1 MNVSAPF
8 IKRPVMTTLVMA
20 SFTAFGI
27 FAYAS
32 LPVSDLPVVDFP
44 TIQVNANLPG
54 ASPETMAASIATP
67 LEREFSN
74 IAGIKS
80 MNSSSSQGSTSVT
93 LEFDLDR
100 EIDGAALDVQ
110 SAISATLGKLPA
122 NMPSP
127 PTFRKVNPADQPI
140 LYFSMTSPVI
150 PLSDLNRYAQDLV
163 AQRIATVP
171 GVAQVEIYGAQKY
184 AVRIQLDPRELVAR
198 AIGIDE
204 VSQAVRSANANLP
217 TGVVMGKDRAYTIEA
232 TGGLYRAAD
241 FAQSIVAYRN
251 GAPVRLGDL
260 GKALDGVENDRTA
273 AWFVKDGKDQRSIT
287 VAVRRQPGTNTVE
300 IAEKV
305 RAMLPSINRQIPAAA
320 SLNLLYDRSV
330 SIRRSVDDVQG
341 TLMLT
346 LALVILVI
354 FLFLR
359 NVRAT
364 VIPSLA
370 LPVSLVGTFAVMRL
384 LGFSLDNLSLMALT
398 LAVGFVVDD
407 AIVMLENIVRHVER
421 GEPVLES
428 AFRGSKE
435 IAFTIVSMTIS
446 LVAVFIPVLFMG
458 GIVGRLFSEFAVTIG
473 VAILVSG
480 FVSLTLT
487 PLLCAR
493 FLKPHAGEQRHGR
506 LFQLSERGFEW
517 SLRAYDRGLTWS
529 LHHPTTVLAFSL
541 AVLAANVGL
550 FVVSPFGFL
559 PTEDTGRIVV
569 RTEAGE
575 GTGWESM
582 KELQRQVATI
592 ATSHPGVELGN
603 AMAFSSGTSGSGF
616 VMVTLK
622 DGKRPHAE
630 KIAADLR
637 GQFPS
642 IPGIRIV
649 AVLVPPPIT
658 LAGGGG
664 RAIYAFTLQ
673 DTDTDALYRAAP
685 ALEARMREIPEIVD
699 VSSDLKLSSPR
710 LTVEIDRDRAAAL
723 QVSPLAVEDAL
734 YTAFGS
740 RQVSMISAPTDQYQV
755 LMELAPAFAADAG
768 ALALLYVRSATGKL
782 VPLDAVAR
790 IGRAVG
796 PLSVNHAAQLPA
808 VNISFNVRPGKALG
822 DAVAHVE
829 RAAAEVLP
837 DTVSTRF
844 QGTAQAFKES
854 MSGVGVLFLMAV
866 LVIYIVLGILYES
879 FVHPLTILS
888 ALPFATVG
896 ALVTLLVFRVEVSL
910 YAMVGIVMLVGIV
923 KKNGIMMVDFAIE
936 AQRAGKSPLDAIH
949 EASLVR
955 FRPIMM
961 TTMAALMGTL
971 PIALGFG
978 AGAESR
984 RPLGLAVVGGL
995 VFSQFLTLY
1004 VTPVFYVWFERLRGL
1019 RGGRGSASGSGVGE
1033 PDRSAAS
1040 PAA

>member
-1 MNVSAPF
+1 
-8 IKRPVMTTLVMA
+8 
-20 SFTAFGI
+20 
-27 FAYAS
+27 
-32 LPVSDLPVVDFP
+32 
-44 TIQVNANLPG
+44 
-54 ASPETMAASIATP
+54 
-67 LEREFSN
+67 
-74 IAGIKS
+74 
-80 MNSSSSQGSTSVT
+80 
-93 LEFDLDR
+93 
-100 EIDGAALDVQ
+100 
-110 SAISATLGKLPA
+110 
-122 NMPSP
+122 
-127 PTFRKVNPADQPI
+127 
-140 LYFSMTSPVI
+140 
-150 PLSDLNRYAQDLV
+150 
-163 AQRIATVP
+163 
-171 GVAQVEIYGAQKY
+171 
-184 AVRIQLDPRELVAR
+184 
-198 AIGIDE
+198 
-204 VSQAVRSANANLP
+204 
-217 TGVVMGKDRAYTIEA
+217 
-232 TGGLYRAAD
+232 
-241 FAQSIVAYRN
+241 
-251 GAPVRLGDL
+251 
-260 GKALDGVENDRTA
+260 
-273 AWFVKDGKDQRSIT
+273 
-287 VAVRRQPGTNTVE
+287 
-300 IAEKV
+300 
-305 RAMLPSINRQIPAAA
+305 
-320 SLNLLYDRSV
+320 
-330 SIRRSVDDVQG
+330 
-341 TLMLT
+341 
-346 LALVILVI
+346 
-354 FLFLR
+354 
-359 NVRAT
+359 
-364 VIPSLA
+364 
-370 LPVSLVGTFAVMRL
+370 
-384 LGFSLDNLSLMALT
+384 
-398 LAVGFVVDD
+398 VDD

-421 GEPVLES
+421 GEPVLEA

-473 VAILVSG
+473 VSILVSG

-506 LFQLSERGFEW
+506 LYQLSERGFEW

-529 LHHPTTVLAFSL
+529 LHHPITVLAFSL

-592 ATSHPGVELGN
+592 ATSHPGVEVGN

-622 DGKRPHAE
+622 DGKRAHAE
-630 KIAADLR
+630 KIASDLR
-637 GQFPS
+637 AQFPR
-642 IPGIRIV
+642 IPEIRIV

-664 RAIYAFTLQ
+664 RAIYTFTLQ
-673 DTDTDALYRAAP
+673 DTDTEVLYRAAP
-685 ALEARMREIPEIVD
+685 LLEARMREMPEIVD

-723 QVSPLAVEDAL
+723 QISPLAVEDAL
-734 YTAFGS
+734 YTAFGT

-755 LMELAPAFAADAG
+755 LMELLPTFSADAG
-768 ALALLYVRSATGKL
+768 ALALVHVRSATGKL

-808 VNISFNVRPGKALG
+808 VNISFNVRQGKALG
-822 DAVAHVE
+822 AAVDRVE

-854 MSGVGVLFLMAV
+854 MSNVGVLFLMAV

-896 ALVTLLVFRVEVSL
+896 ALVSLLVFRVEVSL
-910 YAMVGIVMLVGIV
+910 YAIVGIVMLVGIV

-936 AQRAGKSPLDAIH
+936 AQRAGKSPTDAIH

-971 PIALGFG
+971 PIALGMG

-995 VFSQFLTLY
+995 LFSQFLTLY
-1004 VTPVFYVWFERLRGL
+1004 VTPVFYVWFDRLRAI
-1019 RGGRGSASGSGVGE
+1019 RGGRGGSSSGGVGE
-1033 PDRSAAS
+1033 PDRSAAA
-1040 PAA
+1040 PAR

>member
-8 IKRPVMTTLVMA
+8 IQRPVMTTLVMA
-20 SFTAFGI
+20 SFTAFGL
-27 FAYAS
+27 FAYFS

-44 TIQVNANLPG
+44 TIQVNAALPG
-54 ASPETMAASIATP
+54 ASPETMAASVATP

-100 EIDGAALDVQ
+100 DIDGAALDVQ
-110 SAISATLGKLPA
+110 SAISATLGKLPS
-122 NMPSP
+122 NMPAP

-140 LYFSMTSPVI
+140 LYFSMTSPVV

-171 GVAQVEIYGAQKY
+171 GVAQVEIYGSQKY
-184 AVRIQLDPRELVAR
+184 AVRIQLDPRELIAR
-198 AIGIDE
+198 GIGIDE
-204 VSQAVRSANANLP
+204 VTQAVRGANANLP
-217 TGVVMGKDRAYTIEA
+217 TGVVMGRDRAYTIEA

-241 FAQSIVAYRN
+241 FAQAIVAWRN
-251 GAPVRLGDL
+251 GAPVRLADL

-273 AWFVKDGKDQRSIT
+273 AWFAKDGKDQRSIT

-300 IAEKV
+300 IADKV
-305 RAMLPSINRQIPAAA
+305 HAMLPAINRQIPAAA
-320 SLNLLYDRSV
+320 SLNLLYDRSE
-330 SIRRSVDDVQG
+330 SIRRSVGDVQF
-341 TLMLT
+341 TLLLT
-346 LALVILVI
+346 LALVVLVI

-359 NVRAT
+359 SVPAT

-370 LPVSLVGTFAVMRL
+370 LPVSLVGTFAVMKV
-384 LGFSLDNLSLMALT
+384 LGYSLDNLSLMALT

-421 GEPVLES
+421 GEPVLEA

-458 GIVGRLFSEFAVTIG
+458 GLVGRLFEEFAVTIG
-473 VAILVSG
+473 ASILVSG

-493 FLKPHAGEQRHGR
+493 FLKPHGGERRHGR
-506 LFQLSERGFEW
+506 LYEVSERAFDAA
-517 SLRAYDRGLTWS
+517 LRGYDRGLTWS
-529 LHHPTTVLAFSL
+529 LRHPRAVLAFSG
-541 AVLAANVGL
+541 AVLAATVG
-550 FVVSPFGFL
+550 VASIAPMGFL

-575 GTGWESM
+575 GTSWETM
-582 KELQRQVATI
+582 KDLQRQVA
-592 ATSHPGVELGN
+592 AVVTSHPAVALGN

-616 VMVTLK
+616 VMATLK

-630 KIAADLR
+630 KVASDFRA
-637 GQFPS
+637 QFPK

-649 AVLVPPPIT
+649 AVQVPPPIA
-658 LAGGGG
+658 LAGGGGG
-664 RAIYAFTLQ
+664 RAIYTFTLQ
-673 DTDTDALYRAAP
+673 DTDTDALYRSAP
-685 ALEARMREIPEIVD
+685 ALEARMRDIPEIVD

-710 LTVEIDRDRAAAL
+710 LTVAIDRDRAAAL

-734 YTAFGS
+734 YTAFGT
-740 RQVSMISAPTDQYQV
+740 RQVSLISAPTDQYQV
-755 LMELAPAFAADAG
+755 LMELGPEFAADAG
-768 ALALLYVRSATGKL
+768 ALSLVHVRSATGKL
-782 VPLDAVAR
+782 VPLDSVAS
-790 IGRAVG
+790 IQRAVG

-822 DAVAHVE
+822 DAVEHVE

-837 DTVSTRF
+837 DTVTTRF

-854 MSGVGVLFLMAV
+854 MSGVGVLLLMAV

-888 ALPFATVG
+888 ALPFAGFG
-896 ALVTLLVFRVEVSL
+896 ALVTLLAFGVEVSL
-910 YAMVGIVMLVGIV
+910 YAFVGIVMLVGIV

-936 AQRAGKSPLDAIH
+936 AQRAGKSPVEAIH

-971 PIALGFG
+971 PIALGVG

-995 VFSQFLTLY
+995 LFSQFLTLY
-1004 VTPVFYVWFERLRGL
+1004 VTPVFYVWFERLRGV
-1019 RGGRGSASGSGVGE
+1019 RRGSASPGGGLSE